1 MKLDRTVLGSVWID
15 GGGRENRVKLT
26 ENKLIFGHF
35 YSTPPPL
42 PNPNKPL
49 VTTTCVSE
57 GLSIKS
63 L

>member
-35 YSTPPPL
+35 YSTPPP
-42 PNPNKPL
+42 PSPIQTNH
-49 VTTTCVSE
+49 
-57 GLSIKS
+57 
-63 L
+63 

>member
-15 GGGRENRVKLT
+15 RGGRENRVKLT

-35 YSTPPPL
+35 YSTPPL
-42 PNPNKPL
+42 PNPKKPL
-49 VTTTCVSE
+49 VTTCVSE